1 MIQFFNK
8 LRTSRPRRHIR
19 GESEEIMKDN
29 YIRIRIST
37 ELKQAAQEAAKQDGR
52 SLANWIEQLI
62 EQAIKKESE

>member
-1 MIQFFNK
+1 LKRK
-8 LRTSRPRRHIR
+8 LPQAEPRRLIR

-52 SLANWIEQLI
+52 TLANWIEQLVK
-62 EQAIKKESE
+62 QAIKKESE

>member
-1 MIQFFNK
+1 V
-8 LRTSRPRRHIR
+8 LSAIR
-19 GESEEIMKDN
+19 AESEEIMKDN

-62 EQAIKKESE
+62 KQAIKKESE